1 MKRTYIKYLA
11 ALTLGM
17 TLMTTSCSD
26 EFLDVDPQGTILE
39 TNYYRNPEEA
49 YAGLVAAYDPLG
61 WQAGGTYH
69 NIAAINAA
77 SDDAYAGGGGASDMN
92 TWQAWNR
99 YTLDPA
105 IGPQGEYW
113 NRNFRGV
120 SRANTILDKLDAG
133 IPGLPDAT
141 RSRYIAEGKFLR
153 AYFYFDLVR
162 LFRNVPLFTTS
173 LSTEELFNV
182 TQATP
187 EAVYAQ
193 IEKDLTEAIP
203 NLPTTVPR
211 STEGGRVT
219 QGAAKALLGK
229 VYLYQEKWTA
239 AAAQLADVNGTPGG
253 TSMYGYRLLS
263 DFGAIFSPANKFHTE
278 SIFEIVHTSV
288 ANGGWGSWP
297 NFEGNIG
304 VQMMGPR
311 GYSGPTYEAGWGFN
325 PLTLDLVNALQGDPR
340 FPHTVL
346 DVKSIPGAVYE
357 PSFDDTGYFIEKY
370 APKTQWLSTGGG
382 DAPLNYPND
391 YIEIRLADTYLMEAE
406 ALVKGGGNAERA
418 AALLNAVRARVGLPA
433 VAATIDNI
441 YRERRLELATE
452 GHRWFD
458 LVRTG
463 RAATVLAPM
472 GFVAGKHEVL
482 PIPLEELNN
491 TQIVQNPEYR

>member
-1 MKRTYIKYLA
+1 MKRIYIKCLA
-11 ALTLGM
+11 ILVIGSPIAS
-17 TLMTTSCSD
+17 SCSD
-26 EFLDVDPQGTILE
+26 DFLTVDPKGTILE
-39 TNYYRNPEEA
+39 SNYYSNAEEA

-69 NIAAINAA
+69 NIAAVNAA

-92 TWQAWNR
+92 TWQVWNR
-99 YTLDPA
+99 YTLEPA
-105 IGPQGEYW
+105 VGPQNEYW

-120 SRANTILDKLDAG
+120 SRANTIIEKVEAG
-133 IPGLPDAT
+133 VPGLAEAT
-141 RSRYIAEGKFLR
+141 SSRYVAEGKALR

-162 LFRNVPLFTTS
+162 LFRNVPLFTEP
-173 LSTEELFNV
+173 LSTEEIFNV
-182 TQATP
+182 EQASP

-203 NLPTTVPR
+203 DLPVTIPT

-229 VYLYQEKWTA
+229 VLLYQEKWSA

-253 TSMYGYRLLS
+253 TSMYGYKLLD
-263 DFGAIFSPANKFHTE
+263 DFGAIFRPDNKFHSE

-297 NFEGNIG
+297 NFEGNVG

-311 GYSGPTYEAGWGFN
+311 NYTGPVYEAGWGFN
-325 PLTLDLVNALQGDPR
+325 PLTLDLVNALRGDPR
-340 FPHTVL
+340 YEHTVL
-346 DVKSIPGAVYE
+346 DVNAIEGAVYE

-370 APKTQWLSTGGG
+370 APKTEWLSTGGG

-406 ALVKGGGNAERA
+406 ALIRGGGDAARA
-418 AALLNAVRARVGLPA
+418 AALLNAVRARVGLAP
-433 VAATIDNI
+433 VAATIENI
-441 YRERRLELATE
+441 YTERRLELATE
-452 GHRWFD
+452 GHRWYD

-472 GFVAGKHEVL
+472 GFEAGTHEVL
-482 PIPLEELNN
+482 PIPQVELNN
-491 TQIVQNPEYR
+491 TLLKQNPGYN